1 MTFAKLNARL
11 VLSLAIVLATFVAIG
26 IACTSEPEPTST
38 PVPAPTATPVPEP
51 TSTPV
56 PEPTSTPE
64 PEPTPATEIEGD
76 DAEDEPTIEYVMK
89 GIEFVESEGVDDAR
103 TIEYVMKGIEFVER
117 EGLDAAIEHYT
128 SDDSIEDGRWLRII
142 DTDTGV
148 LVASPLQYEVGLKI
162 GGRGASNLSGTI
174 AAATEEGQWTESLA
188 DHPETSQH
196 LPKRNVWIRR
206 GNLVFNSGHFVL
218 QQNIEAPVRNYVKHA
233 VELYETEG
241 LQATIDYYNSQ
252 DSLEGTLYLFLIGAD
267 DLYLAHPIFPH
278 LIGTDIKDVVGSD
291 GQELGKEIA
300 EATEDGIWV
309 EYLWPNPITRNEE
322 HKTTW
327 ALRHDGLI
335 FASGYYSAGDDPVDQ
350 PWVDADPRDY
360 TVEYVEN
367 AIALYERDGL
377 DAMLDFYNSVA
388 SFQGQWYLFATDE
401 NDIYHVHPLIPQ
413 LRGTDIKDVV
423 GTNGYELGNEIAKA
437 TEEGHWIEYLWPHPA
452 TLKEVPK
459 VSYAVRRDGMI
470 FASGYYPPQ
479 QDAQETAVNYVQRA
493 IDKYESEGIDAVV
506 SYYNSNESI
515 EGVFRLVVVD
525 ENDSVLVSPLFEHL
539 RGRNA
544 RVLAAHPALRD
555 WATNTLK
562 TTEKGHWFSVD
573 AVSADGSQSGLT
585 NNYWSIRHDGLI
597 FQTAYSE

>member
-1 MTFAKLNARL
+1 M
-11 VLSLAIVLATFVAIG
+11 
-26 IACTSEPEPTST
+26 
-38 PVPAPTATPVPEP
+38 
-51 TSTPV
+51 
-56 PEPTSTPE
+56 
-64 PEPTPATEIEGD
+64 
-76 DAEDEPTIEYVMK
+76 
-89 GIEFVESEGVDDAR
+89 
-103 TIEYVMKGIEFVER
+103 
-117 EGLDAAIEHYT
+117 
-128 SDDSIEDGRWLRII
+128 
-142 DTDTGV
+142 
-148 LVASPLQYEVGLKI
+148 
-162 GGRGASNLSGTI
+162 
-174 AAATEEGQWTESLA
+174 
-188 DHPETSQH
+188 
-196 LPKRNVWIRR
+196 
-206 GNLVFNSGHFVL
+206 L
-218 QQNIEAPVRNYVKHA
+218 QQNIEAPVRNYVNRA
-233 VELYETEG
+233 VELYESEG

-278 LIGTDIKDVVGSD
+278 LIGTDIKEVVGSD

-300 EATEDGIWV
+300 EATDDGKWV

-401 NDIYHVHPLIPQ
+401 DDIYNVHPLVPI

-423 GTNGYELGNEIAKA
+423 GSNGYELGKEIAKA
-437 TEEGHWIEYLWPHPA
+437 TEEGHWIEYMWPHPA

-459 VSYAVRRDGMI
+459 ISYAVRRDGMI

-479 QDAQETAVNYVQRA
+479 QDAEETAVDFVQQA
-493 IDKYESEGIDAVV
+493 IDKYEAEGLNAVV
-506 SYYNSNESI
+506 SYYNSDESI

-525 ENDSVLVSPLFEHL
+525 ENDSGTGISAVRAPSRQKCPNTRSASRPHGLGDQHAEDHREWAMVQCRCGIRRWIPIWLDQQLLVNPPRRHHLPDRIQRVNQSQNTSMRSFRVKRLQLTRARGVLTYTSPTKEMARLAGFEPTTSAFAGL
-539 RGRNA
+539 R
-544 RVLAAHPALRD
+544 
-555 WATNTLK
+555 
-562 TTEKGHWFSVD
+562 
-573 AVSADGSQSGLT
+573 
-585 NNYWSIRHDGLI
+585 SIH
-597 FQTAYSE
+597 